1 MEKIPVIYWS
11 GTGNTKLMAEAV
23 AEGIGTAA
31 ELKSVSDITPE
42 QAAEYSALALGCSAM
57 GAEVLEEYEFEPF
70 FTALEPFLQGKKVV
84 IFGSYGWGDGE
95 WMRNWEERAKADGA
109 VLVNGEGLI
118 VNETPSDE
126 DLETCKELGKQL
138 IA

>member
-84 IFGSYGWGDGE
+84 IFGSYGWGGSYMSD
-95 WMRNWEERAKADGA
+95 WEQRIKAAGA
-109 VLVNGEGLI
+109 ELI
-118 VNETPSDE
+118 GCPR
-126 DLETCKELGKQL
+126 
-138 IA
+138 

>member
-42 QAAEYSALALGCSAM
+42 QASEYSALAL
-57 GAEVLEEYEFEPF
+57 
-70 FTALEPFLQGKKVV
+70 
-84 IFGSYGWGDGE
+84 
-95 WMRNWEERAKADGA
+95 
-109 VLVNGEGLI
+109 
-118 VNETPSDE
+118 
-126 DLETCKELGKQL
+126 
-138 IA
+138 

>member
-84 IFGSYGWGDGE
+84 IFGSYGWGGQSI
-95 WMRNWEERAKADGA
+95 A
-109 VLVNGEGLI
+109 LVQ
-118 VNETPSDE
+118 
-126 DLETCKELGKQL
+126 KEL
-138 IA
+138 I

>member
-42 QAAEYSALALGCSAM
+42 QASEYSALALG
-57 GAEVLEEYEFEPF
+57 
-70 FTALEPFLQGKKVV
+70 
-84 IFGSYGWGDGE
+84 
-95 WMRNWEERAKADGA
+95 A
-109 VLVNGEGLI
+109 VLWVLKFWKNMSL
-118 VNETPSDE
+118 NRS
-126 DLETCKELGKQL
+126 LSH
-138 IA
+138 

>member
-31 ELKSVSDITPE
+31 DLKSVSDITPE

-57 GAEVLEEYEFEPF
+57 GAEVLEEDEMEPF
-70 FTALEPFLQGKKVV
+70 VAEVEGFASGK
-84 IFGSYGWGDGE
+84 I
-95 WMRNWEERAKADGA
+95 
-109 VLVNGEGLI
+109 
-118 VNETPSDE
+118 
-126 DLETCKELGKQL
+126 
-138 IA
+138 

>member
-31 ELKSVSDITPE
+31 DLKSVSDITPE

-70 FTALEPFLQGKKVV
+70 FTALEPFLQGKNGCDFWFLWLGRKF
-84 IFGSYGWGDGE
+84 ICSD
-95 WMRNWEERAKADGA
+95 WEQRIKGR
-109 VLVNGEGLI
+109 LVPN
-118 VNETPSDE
+118 
-126 DLETCKELGKQL
+126 
-138 IA
+138 

>member
-42 QAAEYSALALGCSAM
+42 QAAEYSALALG
-57 GAEVLEEYEFEPF
+57 
-70 FTALEPFLQGKKVV
+70 
-84 IFGSYGWGDGE
+84 
-95 WMRNWEERAKADGA
+95 A
-109 VLVNGEGLI
+109 VLWVLKFWKNMSL
-118 VNETPSDE
+118 NRS
-126 DLETCKELGKQL
+126 LLH
-138 IA
+138 

>member
-42 QAAEYSALALGCSAM
+42 QALNI
-57 GAEVLEEYEFEPF
+57 
-70 FTALEPFLQGKKVV
+70 QH
-84 IFGSYGWGDGE
+84 WHWD
-95 WMRNWEERAKADGA
+95 A
-109 VLVNGEGLI
+109 VLWVLKFWKNMSL
-118 VNETPSDE
+118 NRS
-126 DLETCKELGKQL
+126 LLH
-138 IA
+138 

>member
-42 QAAEYSALALGCSAM
+42 RRLNIQH
-57 GAEVLEEYEFEPF
+57 
-70 FTALEPFLQGKKVV
+70 
-84 IFGSYGWGDGE
+84 WHWD
-95 WMRNWEERAKADGA
+95 A
-109 VLVNGEGLI
+109 VLWVLKFWKNMSL
-118 VNETPSDE
+118 NRS
-126 DLETCKELGKQL
+126 LLH
-138 IA
+138 

>member
-42 QAAEYSALALGCSAM
+42 QASEYSALALGCRKNMS
-57 GAEVLEEYEFEPF
+57 LNRS
-70 FTALEPFLQGKKVV
+70 LLH
-84 IFGSYGWGDGE
+84 
-95 WMRNWEERAKADGA
+95 
-109 VLVNGEGLI
+109 
-118 VNETPSDE
+118 
-126 DLETCKELGKQL
+126 
-138 IA
+138 

>member
-1 MEKIPVIYWS
+1 M
-11 GTGNTKLMAEAV
+11 

-84 IFGSYGWGDGE
+84 IFGSYGWGGSYMSD
-95 WMRNWEERAKADGA
+95 WEQRIKAAGAELIAPGLLVLGAPDEAMAESCHELGAALAKA
-109 VLVNGEGLI
+109 
-118 VNETPSDE
+118 
-126 DLETCKELGKQL
+126 
-138 IA
+138 

>member
-1 MEKIPVIYWS
+1 MNAPNQTYNQVLVNNS
-11 GTGNTKLMAEAV
+11 LSLVSAANLQAAAAV

-84 IFGSYGWGDGE
+84 IFGS
-95 WMRNWEERAKADGA
+95 
-109 VLVNGEGLI
+109 
-118 VNETPSDE
+118 
-126 DLETCKELGKQL
+126 
-138 IA
+138 